1 MPGLLCPEMKR
12 ISYKECLKRMYRL
25 GRFGIKLELDT
36 ISDILNILD
45 SPQNSFT
52 AIHIAGTNGK
62 GSIGTYIAEILAR
75 SGHETGLYTSPHL
88 VRFNERIAINGNHVS
103 DDEIVTAYLAVN
115 EADRGERKATFFE
128 IATAMA
134 FYLFARRGVKFAV
147 IETGMGGRFDATNI
161 VEPAVSIISN
171 LSIEHTDY
179 LGGTIRELAVEKGG
193 IIKENTPLVTG
204 VTQPSG
210 LSKLFETAREKNAP
224 VHVFRKDFRVRN
236 NKAADTFSY
245 YGLSNRFK
253 DLKTGLKGDHQIENA
268 ALAIAGC
275 EIVAKLPDL
284 VYPEKLLDPVNIQES
299 LSNAQWPGRLEYIME
314 DPLVIIDGAHNLK
327 ASAVLGNYLAQHFA
341 GRKITLVLGM
351 LDDKPYKK
359 MLGNLLP
366 TARKVFLTRADNERS
381 IDPEVL
387 EQCARL
393 YTDVPILIEPHVGRA
408 VEQAVKEADTDEVI
422 CIAGSLYVAGEAREK
437 IETEMKSQVD
447 F

>member
-1 MPGLLCPEMKR
+1 MF
-12 ISYKECLKRMYRL
+12 RL
-25 GRFGIKLELDT
+25 GRFGIKLELET
-36 ISDILNILD
+36 ISDILGILG
-45 SPQNSFT
+45 SPQDSFT
-52 AIHIAGTNGK
+52 TVHIAGTNGK

-75 SGHETGLYTSPHL
+75 SGHNTGLYTSPHL
-88 VRFNERIAINGNHVS
+88 VRFNERFAVNGTPVS
-103 DDEIVTAYLAVN
+103 DDEIVTAYMAVN
-115 EADRGERKATFFE
+115 EADRGQRKATFFE

-134 FYLFARRGVKFAV
+134 FYLFAGRGVEFAV

-161 VEPAVSIISN
+161 IHPAVSIISN

-179 LGGTIRELAVEKGG
+179 LGSTIRDLAVEKGG

-224 VHVFRKDFRVRN
+224 VHVFRKDFKVRN
-236 NKAADTFSY
+236 NKTKNTFSY
-245 YGLSNRFK
+245 FGLSRRFK
-253 DLKTGLKGDHQIENA
+253 DLKTGLKGSHQIENA

-275 EIVAKLPDL
+275 EIVAKHPDL
-284 VYPEKLLDPVNIQES
+284 AYPDRLLDPVNIQDG
-299 LSNAQWPGRLEYIME
+299 LKNAQWPGRLEYIME

-327 ASAVLGNYLAQHFA
+327 ASAVLGSYLSEHFP

-351 LDDKPYKK
+351 LDDKPYEK
-359 MLGNLLP
+359 MLKNLLP
-366 TARKVFLTRADNERS
+366 AAGRVILTRADNDRS
-381 IDPEVL
+381 IDPQVL

-393 YTDVPILIEPHVGRA
+393 YTDVPVMIEPRVGRA
-408 VEQAVKEADTDEVI
+408 VEKAVSKAHTDEVV

-437 IETEMKSQVD
+437 IETEMKSPVD

>member
-1 MPGLLCPEMKR
+1 MF
-12 ISYKECLKRMYRL
+12 RL
-25 GRFGIKLELDT
+25 GRFGIKLELET
-36 ISDILNILD
+36 ISDILGILG
-45 SPQNSFT
+45 SPQDSFT
-52 AIHIAGTNGK
+52 TVHIAGTNGK

-75 SGHETGLYTSPHL
+75 SGHNTGLYTSPHL
-88 VRFNERIAINGNHVS
+88 VRFNERFAVNGTPVS
-103 DDEIVTAYLAVN
+103 DDEIVTAYMAVN
-115 EADRGERKATFFE
+115 EADRGQRKATFFE

-134 FYLFARRGVKFAV
+134 FYLFAGRGVEFAV

-161 VEPAVSIISN
+161 IHPAVSIISN

-179 LGGTIRELAVEKGG
+179 LGSTIRDLAVEKGG

-224 VHVFRKDFRVRN
+224 VHVFRKDFKVRN
-236 NKAADTFSY
+236 NKTKNTFSY
-245 YGLSNRFK
+245 FGLSRRFK
-253 DLKTGLKGDHQIENA
+253 DLKTGLKGSHQIENA

-275 EIVAKLPDL
+275 EIVAKHPDL
-284 VYPEKLLDPVNIQES
+284 AYPDRLLDPVNIQDG
-299 LSNAQWPGRLEYIME
+299 LKNAQWPGRLEYIME

-327 ASAVLGNYLAQHFA
+327 ASAVLGSYLSEHFP

-351 LDDKPYKK
+351 LDDKPYEK
-359 MLGNLLP
+359 MLKNLLP
-366 TARKVFLTRADNERS
+366 AAGRVILTRADNDRS
-381 IDPEVL
+381 IDPQVL

-393 YTDVPILIEPHVGRA
+393 YTDVPVTIEPHVGRA
-408 VEQAVKEADTDEVI
+408 VEKAVNKAHTDEVV

-437 IETEMKSQVD
+437 IETEMKSPVD

>member
-1 MPGLLCPEMKR
+1 
-12 ISYKECLKRMYRL
+12 MYRL

-36 ISDILNILD
+36 ISDILNLLD
-45 SPQNSFT
+45 SPQKSFT

-75 SGHETGLYTSPHL
+75 SGHNTGLYTSPHL
-88 VRFNERIAINGNHVS
+88 VRFNERFAVNGTPVS
-103 DDEIVTAYLAVN
+103 DDEIVTAYMAVN
-115 EADRGERKATFFE
+115 EADRGQRKATFFE

-134 FYLFARRGVKFAV
+134 FYLFARRGVEFAV

-161 VEPAVSIISN
+161 IRPAVSIISN

-179 LGGTIRELAVEKGG
+179 LGSTIRDLAVEKGG

-224 VHVFRKDFRVRN
+224 VHVFRKDFKVRN
-236 NKAADTFSY
+236 NKAKNTFSY
-245 YGLSNRFK
+245 FGLSTRFR
-253 DLKTGLKGDHQIENA
+253 DLKTGLKGSHQIENA

-275 EIVAKLPDL
+275 EIVAKHPDL
-284 VYPEKLLDPVNIQES
+284 AYPDRLLDPVNIQES
-299 LSNAQWPGRLEYIME
+299 LKNAQWPGRLEYIME
-314 DPLVIIDGAHNLK
+314 EPLVIIDGAHNLK
-327 ASAVLGNYLAQHFA
+327 ASAVLGSYLSEHFP

-351 LDDKPYKK
+351 LDDKPYEK
-359 MLGNLLP
+359 MLKNLLP
-366 TARKVFLTRADNERS
+366 AAGRVILTRADNDRS
-381 IDPEVL
+381 IDPVVL

-393 YTDVPILIEPHVGRA
+393 YTDAPVMIEPCVGRA
-408 VEQAVKEADTDEVI
+408 VEKAVSEAETDEVV

-437 IETEMKSQVD
+437 IETEMKSPVD